1 MSFYVSFDRVK
12 IKQVVHHLTTIPCFP
27 GTLQRISIQREFGV
41 ESLPQPEVVVIVVVV
56 DVEGQQAAA
65 ERPLRRRRQGDSDLC
80 SFFVHILFSL
90 PHSQYIR
97 LVVIPTVL
105 LAVS

>member
-12 IKQVVHHLTTIPCFP
+12 IKLVVHHLTTIPCFP
-27 GTLQRISIQREFGV
+27 GTLQRISIQRVQLQRELCV

-80 SFFVHILFSL
+80 SFFVPSLFSL
-90 PHSQYIR
+90 PLSH
-97 LVVIPTVL
+97 
-105 LAVS
+105 